1 MKNKKYY
8 HYGMRLRPFGIG
20 CQPKDGFVGR
30 TDDFN
35 VFFESERYWDILIY
49 DRELT
54 EKEMLDYDL
63 DYLGES

>member
-1 MKNKKYY
+1 MQNKKYY

-20 CQPKDGFVGR
+20 CQPMDGFVGR
-30 TDDFN
+30 TDD
-35 VFFESERYWDILIY
+35 VSERYWDIIIY

-54 EKEMLDYDL
+54 EKEMFDYDL